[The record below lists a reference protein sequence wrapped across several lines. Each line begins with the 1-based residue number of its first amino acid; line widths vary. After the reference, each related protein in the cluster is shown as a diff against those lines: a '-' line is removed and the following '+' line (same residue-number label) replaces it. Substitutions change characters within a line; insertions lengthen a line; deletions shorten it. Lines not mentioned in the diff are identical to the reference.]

1 MNLVAD
7 IGNSSTKV
15 AVFDGRSMVA
25 RLRTEGSP
33 AGAFREL
40 AEKFPLRHA
49 VISVVGRKEESVCNT
64 LKTICPDALFVTG
77 TTPTP
82 LRVCYDNPQTL
93 GPDRLAAAVG
103 AAALRPKTELLI
115 IDIGTC
121 LTFDRVSADGRYL
134 GGNISPGL
142 GIRFRA
148 LHEQTAAL
156 PLVTAEETA
165 PQWGTDTVSAI
176 RAGVM
181 TGTEWEIEGCIRAFR
196 KEFPDAPVFLTGG
209 NARKFCHGIPVE
221 RQEALV
227 ETGLNEILLHHLS
240 QQPQTD

>member
-1 MNLVAD
+1 M
-7 IGNSSTKV
+7 
-15 AVFDGRSMVA
+15 
-25 RLRTEGSP
+25 
-33 AGAFREL
+33 
-40 AEKFPLRHA
+40 
-49 VISVVGRKEESVCNT
+49 
-64 LKTICPDALFVTG
+64 
-77 TTPTP
+77 
-82 LRVCYDNPQTL
+82 
-93 GPDRLAAAVG
+93 
-103 AAALRPKTELLI
+103 LI

-240 QQPQTD
+240 QQAQTD